1 MKTIIAG
8 SRSITD
14 YKAVCD
20 AIAESG
26 FTITEVI
33 SGHAGM
39 THVDGEW
46 KPSVDR
52 LGERWSREFLGKEPT
67 LFPANWS
74 EHGKKAGFMRNYDM
88 SQHAEALIALIH
100 DNSRGTAHMIK
111 MAKAKGLKVF
121 VVEYKA

>member
-1 MKTIIAG
+1 MKVIVAG

-14 YKAVCD
+14 YKTVCD
-20 AIAESG
+20 AIAASG
-26 FTITEVI
+26 FEITEVV

-39 THVDGEW
+39 TYINGEW

-52 LGERWSREFLGKEPT
+52 LGERWSAEFLKREPK
-67 LFPANWS
+67 LFPAKWT

-88 SQHAEALIALIH
+88 SLYAEALIAIH
-100 DNSRGTAHMIK
+100 ANGSKGTEHMIK
-111 MAKAKGLKVF
+111 MARKQGLKVF